1 MKIKAINIEQYYRKE
16 SFDRFTKDFMC
27 SFEMTGRIDVTK
39 FVEYS
44 KNNKTKFYI
53 NCLYIIAKVVNSRDD
68 YKMIYDYKN
77 KKLGVFEEV
86 GVTHYVFDEIKETC
100 TPVHTKFDINYANF
114 YKNVSLDIQLVKEH
128 KYKPNKKE
136 DYSSYFDASF
146 MPWFSY
152 DGFSLELPDGYLYFL
167 PIINWGKY
175 REENGKLM
183 MPVSIRLNHA
193 AADGYLACKFFLLIE
208 QEILKFI
215 GQ

>member
-86 GVTHYVFDEIKETC
+86 GVTHYVFDEIKETDRKS
-100 TPVHTKFDINYANF
+100 V
-114 YKNVSLDIQLVKEH
+114 V
-128 KYKPNKKE
+128 
-136 DYSSYFDASF
+136 
-146 MPWFSY
+146 
-152 DGFSLELPDGYLYFL
+152 
-167 PIINWGKY
+167 
-175 REENGKLM
+175 
-183 MPVSIRLNHA
+183 
-193 AADGYLACKFFLLIE
+193 
-208 QEILKFI
+208 
-215 GQ
+215 